1 MPIYQL
7 SIIFSDILL
16 TPSYYRVLLFGP
28 GFVAPG
34 KNKSCSSFRLIPLL
48 KTHGGGLDCLGG
60 TILRRFVLKE
70 IQIKIVLE

>member
-1 MPIYQL
+1 M
-7 SIIFSDILL
+7 
-16 TPSYYRVLLFGP
+16 LLFGP

-60 TILRRFVLKE
+60 TILRRSKVCFKGNTDKDSFG
-70 IQIKIVLE
+70 IGIDCIGC